1 MAPRNPQDP
10 GDRRSPW
17 TRPGFLTAAA
27 LLGALVI
34 LAIILVATSG
44 GGTTHTTQTQASN
57 PTTSTTSS
65 THSATTPTTS
75 VNPTACT
82 LSPGRQSIPTASPPA
97 GTSWQQVGSMSTPQA
112 PTTLGPQRT
121 SGVFNTCFA
130 HSPSGALL
138 AAFNLWAEGTAANP
152 NVVFQ
157 RLAIGAPKN
166 LGNSDRLDSNGPVQ
180 FAAYKYQSYS
190 ASTANIIVVIKSESG
205 GLEGIGTTLRW
216 TGTDWRYVFPVN
228 GVPPLARLSDLTGY
242 VPWSAF

>member
-10 GDRRSPW
+10 GDRRNPW
-17 TRPGFLTAAA
+17 TRPGYITAATFLA
-27 LLGALVI
+27 ALVI

-57 PTTSTTSS
+57 PTTSPAVPTSTSTT
-65 THSATTPTTS
+65 AG
-75 VNPTACT
+75 NPTACT
-82 LSPGRQSIPTASPPA
+82 LAAGNQDIPSTSPPS

-130 HSPSGALL
+130 HSPAGALL

-152 NVVFQ
+152 SEVFQ
-157 RLAIGAPKN
+157 KLAVGAPKN

-180 FAAYKYQSYS
+180 FAAYKYGSYS
-190 ASTANIIVVIKSESG
+190 PSKANVIVVIKGQSG
-205 GLEGIGTTLRW
+205 GLEGIGTTMEW

-228 GVPPLARLSDLTGY
+228 GVPPISRLSDLTGY

>member
-10 GDRRSPW
+10 GDRRNPW
-17 TRPGFLTAAA
+17 TRPGYITAATF
-27 LLGALVI
+27 LGALVI

-44 GGTTHTTQTQASN
+44 SGTTHTTQTQASN
-57 PTTSTTSS
+57 PTTSTTQ
-65 THSATTPTTS
+65 TSATTTAS
-75 VNPTACT
+75 SGNPTACT
-82 LSPGRQSIPTASPPA
+82 LAAGSQSVPSTSPPS

-138 AAFNLWAEGTAANP
+138 AAFNLWAEGTAASP
-152 NVVFQ
+152 SEVFQ
-157 RLAIGAPKN
+157 KLAIGAPKD

-180 FAAYKYQSYS
+180 FAAYKYGSYS
-190 ASTANIIVVIKSESG
+190 SSKANLIIVIKGQSG
-205 GLEGIGTTLRW
+205 GLEGIGTTMAW

-228 GVPPLARLSDLTGY
+228 GVPPISRLSDLTGY

>member
-10 GDRRSPW
+10 GDRRNPW
-17 TRPGFLTAAA
+17 TRPGYITAATFLA
-27 LLGALVI
+27 ALVI

-57 PTTSTTSS
+57 PTTSSAVPTSTSTT
-65 THSATTPTTS
+65 AA
-75 VNPTACT
+75 NRTACT
-82 LSPGRQSIPTASPPA
+82 LAAGNQDIPSTSPPS

-130 HSPSGALL
+130 HSPAGALL

-152 NVVFQ
+152 SEVFQ
-157 RLAIGAPKN
+157 KLAVGAPKN

-180 FAAYKYQSYS
+180 FAAYKYGSYS
-190 ASTANIIVVIKSESG
+190 PSKANVIVVIKGQSG
-205 GLEGIGTTLRW
+205 GLEGIGTTMEW
-216 TGTDWRYVFPVN
+216 MGTDWRYVFPVN
-228 GVPPLARLSDLTGY
+228 GVPPIARLSDLTGY